1 MRSNSYIDPAIAT
14 GTASPLLGL
23 GAAPPSK
30 PRVVIVYHFFAHYR
44 QAIIHE
50 LMASHGFEFLFAG
63 ALVDP
68 DRSIKEAVVP
78 ENYFSHAPCR
88 RIFLGLLFQRGLIR
102 LSLRRDVSGIVFLG
116 DAHFVMT
123 WVAAVIARILG
134 KRVLFWTHG
143 WKTQESGLKGL
154 ARALFY
160 RLPHGLLLYGNRSKQ
175 IGMAKGFEA
184 ERLYVIYNSLDYQA
198 QRTIRRSISNCE
210 LETFRKSL
218 FRESTTPLVVCTAR
232 LTAAC
237 QFTLLL
243 DAMDKLR
250 AEGHIV
256 YALLIGDG
264 PELSSLQSLV
274 RARRLPVIFHG
285 PCYSEEQLA
294 RMIMSANVTVS
305 PGKVGLT
312 AMHSLAYG
320 TPVITHDNFDAQM
333 PEYEAIFPGK
343 TGDFFRRE
351 DSADL
356 ARLIKIWTLKGDI
369 RTDQERE
376 ACYEV
381 IEKRY
386 NPELQRK
393 VIESALEGKPAGDGE
408 ELV

>member
-1 MRSNSYIDPAIAT
+1 MDPAITT
-14 GTASPLLGL
+14 GTASPLLAL
-23 GAAPPSK
+23 GAASPSK

-44 QAIIHE
+44 QAIIHA
-50 LMASHGFEFLFAG
+50 LMASRDFEFLFAG

-68 DRSIKEAVVP
+68 DKSIKEAMVP

-102 LSLRRDVSGIVFLG
+102 LSLRRDVSAIIFLG

-143 WKTQESGLKGL
+143 WKTQDSGLKGL
-154 ARALFY
+154 TKSLFY

-184 ERLYVIYNSLDYQA
+184 ERLYVIFNSLDYHA
-198 QRTIRRSISNCE
+198 QRNIRRHISNCE

-218 FRESTTPLVVCTAR
+218 FRELTTPLVVCTAR

-256 YALLIGDG
+256 HALLIGDG
-264 PELSSLQSLV
+264 PELCSLQSLV
-274 RARRLPVIFHG
+274 RARRLPVIFYG
-285 PCYSEEQLA
+285 ACYNEEQLA
-294 RMIMSANVTVS
+294 RMIMAANVTVS

-312 AMHSLAYG
+312 AIHSLAYG

-333 PEYEAIFPGK
+333 PEYEAIIPGK
-343 TGDFFRRE
+343 TGDFFRYE

-356 ARLIKIWTLKGDI
+356 ARLIKLWTLKGDI

-393 VIESALEGKPAGDGE
+393 VIESALESKPAGDWE

>member
-1 MRSNSYIDPAIAT
+1 MDSTIAIE
-14 GTASPLLGL
+14 TANPLLAV
-23 GAAPPSK
+23 GAAPLSK
-30 PRVVIVYHFFAHYR
+30 PKVVIVYHFFAHYR
-44 QAIIHE
+44 QAIIYE
-50 LMASHGFEFLFAG
+50 LMASHGFEFIFAG

-78 ENYFSHAPCR
+78 ENYFFHAPCR
-88 RIFLGLLFQRGLIR
+88 RIFLGLLFQRRLIR
-102 LSLRRDVSGIVFLG
+102 LSLRRDISSIIFLG
-116 DAHFVMT
+116 DVHFVMT
-123 WVAAVIARILG
+123 WVAAVIARIFS

-143 WKTQESGLKGL
+143 WKTQESGIKGL
-154 ARALFY
+154 TRSLFY

-218 FRESTTPLVVCTAR
+218 FMESRTPLVVCTAR

-274 RARRLPVIFHG
+274 LAKRLPVMFYG
-285 PCYSEEQLA
+285 PCYKEEQLA

-333 PEYEAIFPGK
+333 PEYEAIIPGK
-343 TGDFFRRE
+343 TGDFFRYKN
-351 DSADL
+351 SSDL
-356 ARLIKIWTLKGDI
+356 ARLVKLWTLKGDI

-376 ACYEV
+376 TCYEV

-393 VIESALEGKPAGDGE
+393 IIERALEGMPAGDGE

>member
-1 MRSNSYIDPAIAT
+1 MRSNSYIDPVIAT
-14 GTASPLLGL
+14 GTARPFLALGE
-23 GAAPPSK
+23 APTSK
-30 PRVVIVYHFFAHYR
+30 PKVVIVYHFFAHYR
-44 QAIIHE
+44 QAIIHA
-50 LMASHGFEFLFAG
+50 LMASRGFDYFFAG

-68 DRSIKEAVVP
+68 DKSIKETVIP
-78 ENYFSHAPCR
+78 ESYFSHAPCR

-102 LSLRRDVSGIVFLG
+102 LSLRRNISAIVFLG

-143 WKTQESGLKGL
+143 WKTQESVIKGL
-154 ARALFY
+154 TKSLFY

-184 ERLYVIYNSLDYQA
+184 EKLYVIYNSLDYQA
-198 QRTIRRSISNCE
+198 QRNIRRHISNCE
-210 LETFRKSL
+210 LETLRKSL

-256 YALLIGDG
+256 NALLIGDG

-274 RARRLPVIFHG
+274 RARQLPVIFYG
-285 PCYSEEQLA
+285 PCYNEEQLA
-294 RMIMSANVTVS
+294 QMIMSANVTVS

-333 PEYEAIFPGK
+333 PEYEAIIPGK
-343 TGDFFRRE
+343 TGDFFRYE

-356 ARLIKIWTLKGDI
+356 ARLIKLWTLKGDI

-393 VIESALEGKPAGDGE
+393 VIESALEGKPAGDEE